1 MADSLMLINSSSRRK
16 TPGNLKTL
24 VVMALLWQCSQACFN
39 YVCSDEFK
47 TCTKKGGA
55 NVYVNSNAC
64 DSKCSA
70 EYSVFQLKQISVLL

>member
-1 MADSLMLINSSSRRK
+1 MISRAAK
-16 TPGNLKTL
+16 LKTL
-24 VVMALLWQCSQACFN
+24 VGLALIMNCVHGCFN

-64 DSKCSA
+64 DSKFLLRI
-70 EYSVFQLKQISVLL
+70 SVFVKNRKLKITV